1 MNLLPGTQ
9 RASPS
14 GAPLPT
20 QLALAVRA
28 RHGQRHPCLD
38 RTGGPRLVSAGT
50 LGQEHDGMGLLAM
63 VGRAWG
69 WDPTKRVSGLRQEG
83 LGAKDSMSHI
93 SRGLWL

>member
-1 MNLLPGTQ
+1 M
-9 RASPS
+9 
-14 GAPLPT
+14 
-20 QLALAVRA
+20 
-28 RHGQRHPCLD
+28 
-38 RTGGPRLVSAGT
+38 SAGT

-69 WDPTKRVSGLRQEG
+69 WDPTKGVSGLRQEG